1 MSNEIKFDAD
11 ILLESVNAHGADGHV
26 YNDTK
31 KRVFNGAQ
39 IHTSPVVNIDTYLAD
54 GYIQTV
60 NSVYRIVVWGN
71 QYENSTRALYSALE
85 TTI

>member
-11 ILLESVNAHGADGHV
+11 ILLDSVNAHGAD
-26 YNDTK
+26 TMFTMTQ
-31 KRVFNGAQ
+31 KRFFNGAQ

-60 NSVYRIVVWGN
+60 NSVYRIIV
-71 QYENSTRALYSALE
+71 
-85 TTI
+85 